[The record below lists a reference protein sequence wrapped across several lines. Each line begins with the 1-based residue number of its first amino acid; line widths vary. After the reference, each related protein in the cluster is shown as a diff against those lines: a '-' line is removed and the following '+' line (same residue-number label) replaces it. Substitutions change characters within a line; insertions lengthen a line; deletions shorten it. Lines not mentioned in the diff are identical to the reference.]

1 MISTVPVKIVATT
14 VALLIAGAAAAAAAM
29 DSPPPAADKGLTNA
43 EEHTGFP
50 VPVANGR
57 GDDEAPG
64 DDDAVEDEGDE
75 SEEAPDEATDEAD
88 DESADDAAPKDNH
101 GAYVSAVAHDK
112 TLTGREHGKAV
123 SEVARSDAGKPDHGD
138 DEDDADDSPG
148 QGNGQGQG
156 QGNGQG
162 NGQNK

>member
-1 MISTVPVKIVATT
+1 MTTMPSRTKATRAKRRPT
-14 VALLIAGAAAAAAAM
+14 T
-29 DSPPPAADKGLTNA
+29 PT
-43 EEHTGFP
+43 T
-50 VPVANGR
+50 
-57 GDDEAPG
+57 
-64 DDDAVEDEGDE
+64 
-75 SEEAPDEATDEAD
+75 TT
-88 DESADDAAPKDNH
+88 SADDAAPKDNH
-101 GAYVSAVAHDK
+101 GAYVSAVAQDK

-162 NGQNK
+162 KGHNK